1 MADISRARVLIIDGE
16 PLTRFGI
23 AALVNLHPLLCV
35 CGEAGD
41 ARTGRVACE
50 QEMPDL
56 IVLELELPGGDGI
69 ELLRDFARLHPP
81 ARAVV
86 VSGREDAL
94 SVQRAFRAGARGYV
108 TKHEQAAELLAA
120 LEQVFTGGIFASE
133 RVAHLLVADLAARR
147 SPRGLGN
154 LSALSD
160 RELLIFRRFGQKHG
174 TTAIARELAV
184 SVKTV
189 ETHQGRIKEKLG
201 LANSAE
207 LHRRAEQWV
216 AGTRTPVSTRRAA

>member
-1 MADISRARVLIIDGE
+1 MPDNPFARVLIIDGE

-23 AALVNLHPLLCV
+23 AALINLHPLMRV
-35 CGEAGD
+35 CAEAGEA
-41 ARTGRVACE
+41 RMGRAACA
-50 QEMPDL
+50 QEKPDL
-56 IVLELELPGGDGI
+56 IVLELALAGGDGL

-86 VSGREDAL
+86 VSARDDAL

-108 TKHEQAAELLAA
+108 TKQEEAAEVLAA
-120 LEQVFTGGIFASE
+120 LEEVFTGGIFASE
-133 RVAHLLVADLAARR
+133 RVSHLLVADLAARR
-147 SPRGLGN
+147 APRAHGN

-160 RELLIFRRFGQKHG
+160 RELLVFRRIGQKHG
-174 TTAIARELAV
+174 ATAIAHELAV

-201 LANSAE
+201 LPNCAE
-207 LHRRAEQWV
+207 LRRRAEQWV
-216 AGTRTPVSTRRAA
+216 AGARGAVRSGG